1 MKDFCKQM
9 EAGTKS
15 GLVVARPLSFRG
27 CQGSVR
33 TRWLDSITYSMDES
47 EQILGDSGGQRSL
60 VAYSPRGRK
69 ESDTTEQL
77 HFHFHTILTL
87 LLWRKSVS

>member
-60 VAYSPRGRK
+60 VCCSPCSCK
-69 ESDTTEQL
+69 ELDTTAQL
-77 HFHFHTILTL
+77 N
-87 LLWRKSVS
+87 

>member
-1 MKDFCKQM
+1 MKDFCRQM

-47 EQILGDSGGQRSL
+47 EQILGDSGGQSS
-60 VAYSPRGRK
+60 VACHSPWGHK
-69 ESDTTEQL
+69 QSD
-77 HFHFHTILTL
+77 
-87 LLWRKSVS
+87 